1 MSQSVVL
8 NPAEARLGEL
18 DRALDAQ
25 VPSMELADE
34 LVAVV
39 DLLDTQSGLRRAL
52 TDPARPVVQ
61 RQELVRQLLG
71 TQIAQ
76 PTQAVVTA
84 AVALHWASGRSLA
97 AAIERQGVRAVLHA
111 AAAQSQLD
119 TVTSELFEVNTLV
132 SGNHPLREALAERKA
147 PTVTRQALVTDV
159 FGTKIS
165 AEALRLVT
173 RGVTARERTFSL
185 TIEHYLHLAAAL
197 KQRTVAEVV
206 VARAMTQEQS
216 ERLRAILAK
225 KAGHDVDMH
234 ITIDPAVIGGVRV
247 TLGDHVIEGTVADRI
262 TDVRRKLA

>member
-18 DRALDAQ
+18 DRTLDTQ
-25 VPSMELADE
+25 IPSMELADE
-34 LVAVV
+34 LFAVV

-61 RQELVRQLLG
+61 RQELIRQLLG

-76 PTQAVVTA
+76 PTQAVVMA

-97 AAIERQGVRAVLHA
+97 AAIERQGVRAVLHVA
-111 AAAQSQLD
+111 GVKGQLD
-119 TVTSELFEVNTLV
+119 TVTSELFEVNSLV
-132 SGNHPLREALAERKA
+132 NGNHSLREAIAERKA
-147 PTVTRQALVTDV
+147 PAASRRALVTDV

-165 AEALRLVT
+165 VEALRLVT
-173 RGVTARERTFSL
+173 RGVMARERTFSL

-197 KQRTVAEVV
+197 KRRSIAEVV
-206 VARAMTQEQS
+206 VARAMTQEQTA
-216 ERLRAILAK
+216 RLRAILAK
-225 KAGHDVDMH
+225 KAGRDVDMH